1 MIEKLQKRRSIRK
14 YTGEDVP
21 EEKLRR
27 IFGAGLLSPTSKNL
41 HPWEFLVIQDKRTL
55 EKLADCRDKGADML
69 KGAAAAILVMADTEV
84 NDVWVEDCS
93 IAMSNMHLTAADQGV
108 GSCWIQI
115 RNRRSRKD
123 GMTSEAFLKELFAL
137 EEKYAIEAILSLGIP
152 AQERPPLQLDERLWE
167 KVHFETF

>member
-27 IFGAGLLSPTSKNL
+27 ILSAGLLSPTSKNL

-69 KGAAAAILVMADTEV
+69 KGEM
-84 NDVWVEDCS
+84 C
-93 IAMSNMHLTAADQGV
+93 
-108 GSCWIQI
+108 I
-115 RNRRSRKD
+115 RDRQRTGRPVYSGNVK
-123 GMTSEAFLKELFAL
+123 GGKNSEASCAE
-137 EEKYAIEAILSLGIP
+137 
-152 AQERPPLQLDERLWE
+152 
-167 KVHFETF
+167 